1 MATTRRSGNGSQRA
15 ADADQ
20 RSTLPFDPL
29 QLYLDGHVANLDV
42 LLLGQPGTGK
52 SATAKC
58 LVARLLRSSPN
69 GSRHLRIVDPRG
81 EYGAL
86 AEALGL
92 RQVRLYAGGP
102 HRLNPLDPGP
112 SAAVV
117 GPVAIAERRHAILAG
132 LCETALG
139 RDLTGPEHA
148 GLAAAVQALV
158 TRSGGPPPVPAD
170 VVGLLA
176 EPTAEMIA
184 RAGKEAVADGPFP
197 WVNAVEAGELV
208 GAAGQVGLVLARVL
222 DRELRGCFDGPT
234 TVGTRGGDAGVVVDL
249 SAFHG
254 RRSALPLAALAAI
267 AWLETTLDRPL
278 QAASAGQ
285 ASDTAPTF
293 PQRYVVIDDSWVLMG
308 DEHASAYLDSWR
320 ERAAFEDVACV
331 LIAHRLS
338 DLRRGSNDGK
348 ALSNR
353 AEMFVRTFGT
363 NLVFRQS
370 VDDVELTR
378 AALRLPDDVA
388 AAITCLNIGQAL
400 WHIDLWRVGNLIGV
414 PVQSEIGPDEWAFC
428 DGQRTL
434 TV

>member
-1 MATTRRSGNGSQRA
+1 MATTRRTGNGSQRA

-42 LLLGQPGTGK
+42 LLMGAPGTGK

-58 LVARLLRSSPN
+58 LMARLLRSSAD
-69 GSRHLRIVDPRG
+69 GSHDLRIVDPRG

-92 RQVRLYAGGP
+92 HQVRLNPGGP
-102 HRLNPLDPGP
+102 HRLNPLDAGP
-112 SAAVV
+112 LAAVV

-139 RDLTGPEHA
+139 RDLTGPEHG

-158 TRSGGPPPVPAD
+158 PRSGGPPPVPAD

-176 EPTAEMIA
+176 EPTVEMIA
-184 RAGKEAVADGPFP
+184 RAGNEAVADAPFP
-197 WVNAVEAGELV
+197 WVNAVEPGELI
-208 GAAGQVGLVLARVL
+208 GAAGQVGHVLARVL

-254 RRSALPLAALAAI
+254 RQPALRLAALAAI
-267 AWLETTLDRPL
+267 AWLETTLDRP
-278 QAASAGQ
+278 QHAASARQ
-285 ASDTAPTF
+285 ASETALTF

-338 DLRRGSNDGK
+338 DLRRGSNDK
-348 ALSNR
+348 ALAGR

-363 NLVFRQS
+363 NLIFRQS

-388 AAITCLNIGQAL
+388 AAITCLNVGQAL
-400 WHIDLWRVGNLIGV
+400 WHIDLWRAGKLIGV

-428 DGQRTL
+428 DGPRTL

>member
-1 MATTRRSGNGSQRA
+1 MATTRRTGNGSQRA

-29 QLYLDGHVANLDV
+29 QLYLDGHVANLNM
-42 LLLGQPGTGK
+42 LLLGEPGTGK

-58 LVARLLRSSPN
+58 VMARLLRSSAN
-69 GSRHLRIVDPRG
+69 GFRHLRIVDARG

-92 RQVRLYAGGP
+92 RRVRLYAGGP
-102 HRLNPLDPGP
+102 HRLDPLDAGP

-158 TRSGGPPPVPAD
+158 PRSGGPPPVSAD

-184 RAGKEAVADGPFP
+184 RAGNEAFADAPFP
-197 WVNAVEAGELV
+197 WVNAVEPGELV
-208 GAAGQVGLVLARVL
+208 GAAGQVGHVLARVL

-234 TVGTRGGDAGVVVDL
+234 TVGTRGGDAGLVVDL

-254 RRSALPLAALAAI
+254 KRSALPLAVLAAI
-267 AWLETTLDRPL
+267 AWLETTLERP
-278 QAASAGQ
+278 QHAASAGQ
-285 ASDTAPTF
+285 ASETALKY
-293 PQRYVVIDDSWVLMG
+293 PQRYVVIDESWVLIG

-331 LIAHRLS
+331 LITHRLS
-338 DLRRGSNDGK
+338 DLRRGSNDK
-348 ALSNR
+348 ALTRR

-378 AALRLPDDVA
+378 TALRLPDEEA
-388 AAITCLNIGQAL
+388 AAITCLSTGQAL
-400 WHIDLWRVGNLIGV
+400 WHIDLWSAGYLIGM
-414 PVQSEIGPDEWAFC
+414 PVQNQIGPDEWAFC
-428 DGQRTL
+428 DGPHTL

>member
-1 MATTRRSGNGSQRA
+1 MATTRRTSNGSQRA

-42 LLLGQPGTGK
+42 LLLGDPGTGK

-58 LVARLLRSSPN
+58 LMARLLRSSAD
-69 GSRHLRIVDPRG
+69 GSRDLRIVDPRG

-86 AEALGL
+86 AEALGIRL
-92 RQVRLYAGGP
+92 VRLYPGGP
-102 HRLNPLDPGP
+102 HRLNPLDAGP

-148 GLAAAVQALV
+148 GLATAVQALV
-158 TRSGGPPPVPAD
+158 PRSGGRPPVPAD

-184 RAGKEAVADGPFP
+184 RAGNEAVADGPFP
-197 WVNAVEAGELV
+197 WVNAVEPGELV
-208 GAAGQVGLVLARVL
+208 GAAGQVGHVLARVL

-234 TVGTRGGDAGVVVDL
+234 TVGTRGGAGVVVDL

-254 RRSALPLAALAAI
+254 RRSTLRLAALAAF
-267 AWLETTLDRPL
+267 AGGETTVDRPL
-278 QAASAGQ
+278 LAASAGQ
-285 ASDTAPTF
+285 DSHTAPTS

-338 DLRRGSNDGK
+338 DLRRGSNDK
-348 ALSNR
+348 ALARR

-378 AALRLPDDVA
+378 AALRLPDGEA
-388 AAITCLNIGQAL
+388 AAITCLSRGQAL
-400 WHIDLWRVGNLIGV
+400 WHIDLWRAGNLIGV
-414 PVQSEIGPDEWAFC
+414 PVQSEIGSDEWAFC
-428 DGQRTL
+428 DGPRTL